1 MGDLRTEAKSCRL
14 TRRTLNGQPTKKT
27 YLHLGDRPILSHTLQ
42 VFDQVHSVNQI
53 LVVAGK
59 DDIERC
65 QSEAIAP
72 YNFETPIQL
81 VAGGSTRQESVFC
94 GLQIVPEDTD
104 WIAVHD
110 GVRPFVTTSQ
120 IERCLA
126 AAYNFQAATLAVPVK
141 DTIKVANQD
150 LLAVETPDR
159 QNLWAVQTPQV
170 FSKDLLLDAHVLAQR
185 RGISATDDAALV
197 EQFGAPVKLVE
208 GDYRNLKIT
217 TPEDLEI
224 AHTFLMGS
232 TQQAQVRTR
241 LISRTG
247 IGYDLHRLVPNRKL
261 ILGGVEI
268 PFELG
273 LLGHSDA
280 DVLTHAICDAMLG
293 AAALGDIGQHFPD
306 TDPRYAGIDSL
317 ILLDRVNRLVYSNG
331 DNYNLCVQN
340 IDATVICQRP
350 KLAAYIPLMKQKLA
364 QTLKVD
370 STRINIKATTAEG
383 LGFIGQSLA
392 IAVQAVCNLSS
403 ENDSHQ

>member
-1 MGDLRTEAKSCRL
+1 PEGLVEINQKICALIPAAGSGSRMGDLRTEAKSCRL

-53 LVVAGK
+53 LVVVGK

-159 QNLWAVQTPQV
+159 
-170 FSKDLLLDAHVLAQR
+170 
-185 RGISATDDAALV
+185 
-197 EQFGAPVKLVE
+197 
-208 GDYRNLKIT
+208 
-217 TPEDLEI
+217 
-224 AHTFLMGS
+224 
-232 TQQAQVRTR
+232 
-241 LISRTG
+241 
-247 IGYDLHRLVPNRKL
+247 
-261 ILGGVEI
+261 
-268 PFELG
+268 
-273 LLGHSDA
+273 
-280 DVLTHAICDAMLG
+280 
-293 AAALGDIGQHFPD
+293 
-306 TDPRYAGIDSL
+306 
-317 ILLDRVNRLVYSNG
+317 
-331 DNYNLCVQN
+331 
-340 IDATVICQRP
+340 
-350 KLAAYIPLMKQKLA
+350 
-364 QTLKVD
+364 
-370 STRINIKATTAEG
+370 
-383 LGFIGQSLA
+383 
-392 IAVQAVCNLSS
+392 
-403 ENDSHQ
+403 